1 MDRERLTKTLEAVR
15 AGALAVDA
23 ALRLLEKLPYEDLG
37 DLRLDHHRQLRTGAA
52 EAIFGEGKTADQIH
66 RAVEGLAQTGVTVL
80 VTRVDP
86 EVGAA
91 LAARWTG
98 GRWHARARVFHL
110 SGAASHEGLGRVVV
124 VCAGTTDLPVAEEA
138 LVTAQANG
146 AAVELIPDVGIAGLH
161 RLLAV
166 RETLAAADVV
176 IVVAGMEGALPSAVG
191 GLVSGAVIAVPT
203 SVGYGAAFGG
213 IAALLGMLTSCAPGV
228 VVCNI
233 DNGYGAGVAAARIVR
248 RLHARATNAPEP
260 DVEST

>member
-1 MDRERLTKTLEAVR
+1 MDRDRLTKTLQAVR
-15 AGALAVDA
+15 AGALEVEA
-23 ALRLLEKLPYEDLG
+23 ALRLLESLPYEDLG
-37 DLRLDHHRQLRTGAA
+37 DLRLDHHRALRTGAA

-66 RAVEGLAQTGVTVL
+66 RAVEGLARTGVSVV

-86 EVGAA
+86 AVGAA
-91 LAARWTG
+91 LAGGWTPG
-98 GRWHARARVFHL
+98 QWHERARLFHL
-110 SGAASHEGLGRVVV
+110 PGAVSHPPLGTVVV
-124 VCAGTTDLPVAEEA
+124 VCAGTTDLSVAEEA
-138 LVTAQANG
+138 LVTARANG
-146 AAVELIPDVGIAGLH
+146 AAAELIADVGVAGLH

-176 IVVAGMEGALPSAVG
+176 IVVAGMEGALASAVG
-191 GLVSGAVIAVPT
+191 GLVPGAVIAVPT

-248 RLHARATNAPEP
+248 RLHSRATNAPEEHAAP
-260 DVEST
+260 N